1 MLDFIVCG
9 SGFKAAYT
17 ALKLREMYNKAKI
30 SIKSKFFGGLYSS
43 IEKNGFYLDLGC
55 HLYDSNN
62 VKFNKT
68 FDIDLK
74 EIIPVDTNYGSINN
88 FGLTEDYVIY
98 DFRNHHNY
106 EKLKKSF
113 LNNEFNS
120 KRPKNLYDFYKS
132 RFGNEVTS
140 VIDQFCKKIT
150 GKSSSEIDSRSHGPF
165 FFRRILMF
173 NNDKSLELKA
183 NGYDDLIAAQSYS
196 VHDYSKGA
204 ITYTFKNGNKGFLDH
219 IYNILE
225 CKKIN
230 IIKESRPSK
239 NIIEINSAE
248 EKFQKIN
255 TPLHLVYFTC
265 DQFPFTYLHDYSD
278 NPVFRISSPGHY
290 SNQIIDGLSYICL
303 EIPDPKN
310 QYSKLEIINLS
321 KEYVVKFVDA
331 KFLHYQFF
339 HTSYPVFE
347 VSDKVISKNE
357 IDIFSYSKNDIMIN
371 IDQYLEKFNL
381 N

>member
-62 VKFNKT
+62 EKFNKT

-106 EKLKKSF
+106 EELKKSF
-113 LNNEFNS
+113 LNNEFNT
-120 KRPKNLYDFYKS
+120 KKPNNLYDFYKS
-132 RFGNEVTS
+132 RFGNEVTN

-150 GKSSSEIDSRSHGPF
+150 GRSSSEIDARSHGPF

-173 NNDKSLELKA
+173 FS
-183 NGYDDLIAAQSYS
+183 
-196 VHDYSKGA
+196 
-204 ITYTFKNGNKGFLDH
+204 
-219 IYNILE
+219 
-225 CKKIN
+225 
-230 IIKESRPSK
+230 ES
-239 NIIEINSAE
+239 IEE
-248 EKFQKIN
+248 
-255 TPLHLVYFTC
+255 T
-265 DQFPFTYLHDYSD
+265 
-278 NPVFRISSPGHY
+278 
-290 SNQIIDGLSYICL
+290 
-303 EIPDPKN
+303 
-310 QYSKLEIINLS
+310 
-321 KEYVVKFVDA
+321 
-331 KFLHYQFF
+331 
-339 HTSYPVFE
+339 
-347 VSDKVISKNE
+347 
-357 IDIFSYSKNDIMIN
+357 IFS
-371 IDQYLEKFNL
+371 E
-381 N
+381 